1 MQLGQRPGPRQPT
14 PCASSAASASSLTTT
29 TASTSRLRVDTLACF
44 SRLLAPPRPDGPQ
57 PGPAQPPSTST
68 GWLALHRRPTVQP
81 WHRPPNLQ
89 RTVASIS
96 FVVLG
101 QPWSQPSSPP
111 SDGPSLLAV
120 VMAVHVI
127 TTSPTTTAAAATIT
141 LLLSWEPGCPP
152 PPISTSSMRQ
162 PPSTPRQGTGRGT
175 GNTAWAA
182 KPHTPWWRSRRSV
195 SHTPPHHN
203 HDPQT
208 PRRPLPASRLHLACP
223 STAWAKDAHVLMLR
237 PHLAATPSRLSRP
250 GVR

>member
-120 VMAVHVI
+120 VMAVHVL

-152 PPISTSSMRQ
+152 PP
-162 PPSTPRQGTGRGT
+162 
-175 GNTAWAA
+175 
-182 KPHTPWWRSRRSV
+182 SRRRACAS
-195 SHTPPHHN
+195 PPPPPVKVRVEAQETRRGQRSPIRHGGVVGEVYPTH
-203 HDPQT
+203 
-208 PRRPLPASRLHLACP
+208 PRITTTIPKPPGVRCLHLACISP
-223 STAWAKDAHVLMLR
+223 AHR
-237 PHLAATPSRLSRP
+237 QP
-250 GVR
+250 GPKTHMY